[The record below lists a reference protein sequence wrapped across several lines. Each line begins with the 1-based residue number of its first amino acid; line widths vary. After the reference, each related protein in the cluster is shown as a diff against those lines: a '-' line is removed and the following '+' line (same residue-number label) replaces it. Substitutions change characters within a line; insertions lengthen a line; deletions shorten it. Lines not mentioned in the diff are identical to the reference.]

1 MARLTSIDMGG
12 HIDDVFQS
20 GVGSRIS
27 KTGGGY
33 IDGKWVEGTTTTT
46 PHKINI
52 QPLNQKD
59 INFLQSGGERI
70 QDTRKIYVNDGV
82 NPSIS
87 EADTWTLVDVN
98 GNAIDGEFKCYS
110 LDNRP
115 WRNYCR
121 FYAVR
126 IDQ

>member
-1 MARLTSIDMGG
+1 MNLTNLDMGG
-12 HIDDVFQS
+12 HIDAVFKS
-20 GVGSRIS
+20 GVGTRSAKS
-27 KTGGGY
+27 GGDYVKG
-33 IDGKWVEGTTTTT
+33 IWTEGTTEETT
-46 PHKINI
+46 HSVNI

-70 QDTRKIYVNDGV
+70 ADTRKIYVNDGV
-82 NPSIS
+82 SPSIS
-87 EADTWTLVDVN
+87 EADTWTFTD
-98 GNAIDGEFKCYS
+98 ADGSSISGTFKVYS

-126 IDQ
+126 LDQ

>member
-20 GVGSRIS
+20 GVGSRTS

-33 IDGKWVEGTTTTT
+33 VEGIWQEGLTNVT
-46 PHKINI
+46 PHKVNI

-59 INFLQSGGERI
+59 INFLQMGGERI

-82 NPSIS
+82 GPSIS
-87 EADTWTLVDVN
+87 EADEWTFVDVN
-98 GNAIDGEFKCYS
+98 GNSINGKFKVFS

-126 IDQ
+126 LDV

>member
-1 MARLTSIDMGG
+1 MARLTSIDMSG

-20 GVGSRIS
+20 GTGYRMS
-27 KTGGGY
+27 KTAGGY
-33 IDGKWVEGTTTTT
+33 VVGKWVEGTESVTT
-46 PHKINI
+46 HKVNI

-82 NPSIS
+82 DASIS
-87 EADTWTLVDVN
+87 EADVWALIDVN
-98 GNAIDGEFKCYS
+98 GVSINGAFKVYS

-126 IDQ
+126 LDV

>member
-20 GVGSRIS
+20 GTGFRVAKS
-27 KTGGGY
+27 GGGY
-33 IDGKWVEGTTTTT
+33 VSGIWEDGTEAVT

-59 INFLQSGGERI
+59 INFLQLGGERI
-70 QDTRKIYVNDGV
+70 HDTRKIYVNDGV
-82 NPSIS
+82 SPSIS
-87 EADTWTLVDVN
+87 EADTWALVDVN
-98 GNAIDGEFKCYS
+98 GNSINGTFKAYS

-126 IDQ
+126 LDV

>member
-20 GVGSRIS
+20 GVGYRTA

-33 IDGKWVEGTTTTT
+33 ANGVWVEGTETTT

-59 INFLQSGGERI
+59 INFLQQGGERI
-70 QDTRKIYVNDGV
+70 QDTRKIYVNDGIS
-82 NPSIS
+82 PSIS
-87 EADTWTLVDVN
+87 EADAWAFVDVN
-98 GNAIDGEFKCYS
+98 GNAIDGVFKCVS